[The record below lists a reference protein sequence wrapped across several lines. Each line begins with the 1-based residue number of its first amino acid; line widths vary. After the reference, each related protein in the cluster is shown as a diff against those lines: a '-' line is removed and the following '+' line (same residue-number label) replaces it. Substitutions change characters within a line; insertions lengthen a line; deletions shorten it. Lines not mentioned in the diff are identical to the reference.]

1 MMGRLDA
8 IIDDSLEQ
16 NFRIEVVKRMGG
28 RKGDISK
35 ALEEAMD
42 LWIRNNV
49 IENLKEATLHEKSDV
64 VKGDNIRTMKGQGKA
79 AVHALSE
86 LLKSDK
92 ISGQQKITINGI
104 IRDFSK
110 EKTSPS
116 VL

>member
-1 MMGRLDA
+1 MGRLDA
-8 IIDDSLEQ
+8 VIDDSLEQ

-49 IENLKEATLHEKSDV
+49 IENLKEATLKEKSELR
-64 VKGDNIRTMKGQGKA
+64 KQDNIQAMKAQGKA
-79 AVHALSE
+79 ALPALTD

-92 ISGQQKITINGI
+92 ISGQQKVTINGI
-104 IRDFSK
+104 VREFSR